1 VSRSKI
7 SWIALSVFAWIDNVN
22 VLFAS
27 LKGAYPF
34 AVVIAAWAIVAHFQL
49 FPAYIIP
56 SPFTVM
62 TIFVAMV
69 WDGTLL
75 TYTAVSFFNA
85 TVGLVLGASLGIL
98 LGFLCAI
105 RRGIYDFFVPL
116 ISAVYPVPTI
126 VWVPLAL
133 LWFGFSTGSLIFVV
147 FLGCFFN
154 VFYNALAGIRNIN
167 PIYVR
172 AARNLNLEGW
182 DYFREV
188 IVWGSFP
195 YLLTGL
201 RLAVGQSWRVI
212 VGAEMLAATVKG
224 LGWFLWISS
233 EFFKYEQV
241 FVGIV
246 MIAIVGL
253 FIERV
258 LFRSV
263 ERATIDKW
271 Y

>member
-1 VSRSKI
+1 MTAVY
-7 SWIALSVFAWIDNVN
+7 
-22 VLFAS
+22 AS
-27 LKGAYPF
+27 LRTAYPF
-34 AVVIAAWAIVAHFQL
+34 AVVIAIWALIARLEL
-49 FPAYIIP
+49 FPAYFIP
-56 SPFTVM
+56 SPWTVM
-62 TIFVAMV
+62 AVFAGMV

-75 TYTAVSFFNA
+75 KYTAISFFNA
-85 TVGLVLGASLGIL
+85 SVGLALGASLGIF
-98 LGFLCAI
+98 LGFLCAVK
-105 RRGIYDFFVPL
+105 RQVYDFFVPL

-133 LWFGFSTGSLIFVV
+133 LWFGFSAGSLVFVV

-172 AARNLNLEGW
+172 AARNLKLEGW

-241 FVGIV
+241 FVGIL
-246 MIAIVGL
+246 MIGIVGFL
-253 FIERV
+253 LEKVVFRSIERV
-258 LFRSV
+258 TI
-263 ERATIDKW
+263 ERW